1 MEGGVPVAW
10 KRLSKAKGLFRLG
23 NESSS
28 SFVNSTMNGQR
39 CQFFFAIH
47 MQSRCYCS
55 SESLTRLTRGR
66 RAKTPGPLSN

>member
-47 MQSRCYCS
+47 MQSRFA
-55 SESLTRLTRGR
+55 LL
-66 RAKTPGPLSN
+66 LQ